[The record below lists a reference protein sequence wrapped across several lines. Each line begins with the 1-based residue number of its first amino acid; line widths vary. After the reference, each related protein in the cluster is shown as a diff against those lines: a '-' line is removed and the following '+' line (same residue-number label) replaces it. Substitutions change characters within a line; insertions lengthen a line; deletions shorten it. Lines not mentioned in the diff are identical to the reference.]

1 MVTLGPLPTP
11 NPQTWLLPSPFPAQG
26 LMELGSDDMK
36 VYLLWEGCL
45 VDVYDKVYK
54 IHNISVKHDIPKFI
68 SFLSLLLSN

>member
-1 MVTLGPLPTP
+1 
-11 NPQTWLLPSPFPAQG
+11 
-26 LMELGSDDMK
+26 MELGSDDMK